1 MKRLVVF
8 GMVAAMIW
16 SLEVVWSSSLEPGTS
31 SRLALQQFGN
41 QVAADVSP
49 RKLGDSRQ
57 PLWWASFEG
66 HLASATTT
74 K

>member
-8 GMVAAMIW
+8 SMVAAMIW

-49 RKLGDSRQ
+49 RKLAGFARLRIPRF
-57 PLWWASFEG
+57 PLPPRLPSLVG
-66 HLASATTT
+66 
-74 K
+74 